1 MGATNEVLRG
11 PVSRLAVR
19 ALVKVH
25 ELDNYM
31 KES

>member
-11 PVSRLAVR
+11 PISLAVR